1 MNNFWQR
8 AITGLFFVTAI
19 VGLTLYSHYTF
30 LGLLVFISVVGVWE
44 YFRIIS
50 GKQLNKFHWLY
61 IVLSGLIVVLPLLGL
76 GWLLLLPAIFG
87 ITAIGI
93 LLSSDRQWHNI
104 GQLFISLFYI
114 PFPLMMFYHSLYG
127 TDEFFVYMSDESE
140 RLANA
145 PFYALNLFILI
156 WSSDTFA
163 YLAGRAFGKHKLF
176 ESVSPKKTWEG
187 LIGGT
192 ILTMVFSMVL
202 SYYFKIPFAMN
213 ALIAAL
219 TVVFGTLGDLVESML
234 KRQYNVKDSGN
245 ILPGHGGILDR
256 FDALLISL
264 PFTTL
269 VYYLTFRL

>member
-1 MNNFWQR
+1 
-8 AITGLFFVTAI
+8 
-19 VGLTLYSHYTF
+19 
-30 LGLLVFISVVGVWE
+30 
-44 YFRIIS
+44 
-50 GKQLNKFHWLY
+50 
-61 IVLSGLIVVLPLLGL
+61 
-76 GWLLLLPAIFG
+76 
-87 ITAIGI
+87 
-93 LLSSDRQWHNI
+93 
-104 GQLFISLFYI
+104 
-114 PFPLMMFYHSLYG
+114 MMFYHSLYG
-127 TDEFFVYMSDESE
+127 TDEFFVYMFDESE

-202 SYYFKIPFAMN
+202 SYYFKIPYAMN

-256 FDALLISL
+256 FDALLVSL